1 MRLSRRTLLSAATVL
16 VVGAGLMP
24 PSAAA
29 AAAPLTPDDAAALA
43 KSLGDTRTAGVY
55 LDRSSGRMVVNVTD
69 ASASAAV
76 RGAGGV
82 PRLVSRSTRDLER
95 LRTGLD
101 TGVTGTAWSVD
112 PLTAQ
117 VVVQVDTTV
126 TGARLD
132 NLRASVARSGGAARI
147 EHLPGPLS
155 KLISGGDAIYGGG
168 YRCSLGFNV
177 RSGSTYY
184 FLTAG
189 HCTDLASA
197 WYANS
202 AHTTKLGDRAGTSF
216 PGNDYGIVRYTN
228 TSIAISGTVGSQDIA
243 SAGNAYVGQSVTRR
257 GSTTGTHSGTVTA
270 LNVSV
275 RYAEGVVRQMIRTT
289 VCAEPGDSGGPLYAG
304 TVALG
309 LTSGGSGNC
318 QSGGTTFFQPVTEVL
333 SKYNVSVF

>member
-1 MRLSRRTLLSAATVL
+1 VRLSRRTLLSAATVL
-16 VVGAGLMP
+16 AVGAGLMP

-29 AAAPLTPDDAAALA
+29 AAAPLSPDDAAALA
-43 KSLGDTRTAGVY
+43 TSLGDARTAGVY

-69 ASASAAV
+69 AAASATV
-76 RGAGGV
+76 RAAGGV
-82 PRLVSRSTRDLER
+82 ARLVSRSTRDLEQ
-95 LRTGLD
+95 LRSRLD

-112 PLTAQ
+112 PLAAQ
-117 VVVQVDTTV
+117 VVVQVDTSV

-132 NLRASVARSGGAARI
+132 NLRASVARSGGAARL
-147 EHLPGPLS
+147 EFLPGRLS

-177 RSGSTYY
+177 RSGTTYY

-202 AHTTKLGDRAGTSF
+202 ARTIKLGDRAGTSF

-228 TSIAISGTVGSQDIA
+228 PSIAIDGTVGGHDIT
-243 SAGNAYVGQSVTRR
+243 SAGNAFVGQTVTRR
-257 GSTTGTHSGTVTA
+257 GSTTGTHTGRVTA
-270 LNVSV
+270 LNVTV
-275 RYAEGVVRQMIRTT
+275 RYAEGVVRQMIQTT
-289 VCAEPGDSGGPLYAG
+289 VCAEPGDSGGPLYASS
-304 TVALG
+304 TALG

-318 QSGGTTFFQPVTEVL
+318 RTGGTTFFQPVTEAL